1 MFDEKFL
8 EAVRKREFYSFEDKV
23 QYPHW
28 NLSAIESLFKYNWES
43 VIDYIDSHPS
53 EYFAVNPKKY
63 NFNVTKME
71 LRGSTPRFA
80 KDILNNLSQI
90 FPKNKPSVHIFGG
103 LTKDSRSFEIHK
115 DKMDVLYVQ
124 ILGKVKFSTWMPKD
138 ITEEEG
144 PDNISEEK
152 CNLVY
157 SDTFIRGRMYWIPR
171 GRYHLIEPLE
181 SRIAFSFGVE
191 GKIDPSTYV

>member
-28 NLSAIESLFKYNWES
+28 DPNTVENLFKYNWQS
-43 VIDYIDSHPS
+43 VIDYINSHPLG
-53 EYFAVNPKKY
+53 FFTMNPRKY
-63 NFNVTKME
+63 NFTATKME
-71 LRGSTPRFA
+71 TRGSTPRFA
-80 KDILNNLSQI
+80 KDILLNLGQT
-90 FPKNKPSVHIFGG
+90 FPKNSTSVHMFGG
-103 LTKDSRSFEIHK
+103 LTSASRSFEIHK

-124 ILGKVKFSTWMPKD
+124 ILGKVKFSTWIPKD

-144 PDNISEEK
+144 PENISEEK

-157 SDTFIRGRMYWIPR
+157 SDTFTRGRMYWIPR

-181 SRIAFSFGVE
+181 SRIGFSFGVE
-191 GKIDPSTYV
+191 GQPDPSTYV